1 MVKKSKKSKSKRMPL
16 RKKYKIL
23 KKVKEHHKKA
33 AKEAKKQAGK
43 KQHKVLK
50 DPGIPSEWP
59 FREQELAL
67 LEQRKQR
74 ATEEAQLKKEEKRQR
89 AIKRR
94 AGEGE
99 PPAAGG
105 GTAGAVGLAAMA
117 RDAAERRGAFEA
129 KERKRAKQGPAA
141 AGETAAQDGSRRAF
155 YKDFR
160 RVLEAADVVIQVAL
174 LSHSPF
180 EQVLDARDPLGCR
193 CLDVERAVLKA
204 GSTKRVVLLLNKID
218 LVPREAARAWLK
230 YLREELPTVA
240 FKCSTQGQRRN
251 LGQRAGRA
259 LPANAAAAGLESSD
273 CLGADTLVQLLKNYS
288 RNLQLKT
295 AITVGVVGLPNVGK
309 SSLINSLKRSRAV
322 AVGAAPG
329 VTRSLQEVHL
339 DKHVKL
345 LDCPGIVFASDG
357 AGAAAAALRNAVRVE
372 QLDDPVTPVSRILE
386 LCSAERLMAV
396 YSIPAFNGVDEF
408 LRHVAATRGRL
419 RKGGI
424 PDVRAAARVVLK
436 DWNEGKVPYFTL
448 PPVRE
453 SDAGEHASA
462 EIVATWSKEFDM
474 DSMFRDEEFLLIAG
488 LPSVDASTFSQLP
501 ASAPLAMD
509 LDMAAEEEDED
520 EDVDKEEDEDSNQRG
535 PGQGGAAGSGLPA
548 HDGSSEMDT
557 AETASVARSKEG
569 LSQAEQLYSAD
580 GILNPHAARAERKRR
595 KKLSAA
601 AAAGAA
607 TSTAGAGTAVLE
619 EVDADAADDDSPDY
633 DFKTD
638 YVENADANGV
648 QRGAH
653 EDDSGGDEEEEAE
666 DKEGEDDMTT

>member
-74 ATEEAQLKKEEKRQR
+74 AAEEAQLKKEEKRQR

-94 AGEGE
+94 AGEE
-99 PPAAGG
+99 ELPAAGG
-105 GTAGAVGLAAMA
+105 GTAGAVGIAGLA

-129 KERKRAKQGPAA
+129 VERKRAKQGPAA
-141 AGETAAQDGSRRAF
+141 EAETAAQDGSRRAF

-160 RVLEAADVVIQVAL
+160 RVLEAADVVI
-174 LSHSPF
+174 
-180 EQVLDARDPLGCR
+180 QVLDARDPLGCR

-251 LGQRAGRA
+251 LGQRAGRV
-259 LPANAAAAGLESSD
+259 LPADAAAAGLESSN

-295 AITVGVVGLPNVGK
+295 TITVGVVGLPNVGK

-345 LDCPGIVFASDG
+345 LDCPGIVFAADS

-372 QLDDPVTPVSRILE
+372 QLDDPVMPVSRILE

-396 YSIPAFNGVDEF
+396 YSVPAFNGVDEF
-408 LRHVAATRGRL
+408 LRNVAATRGRL

-462 EIVATWSKEFDM
+462 EIVATWSKEFDI
-474 DSMFRDEEFLLIAG
+474 DSMFRDEESALIAG
-488 LPSVDASTFSQLP
+488 LPCVNASTFSQLP

-509 LDMAAEEEDED
+509 LDVAAEEEDED
-520 EDVDKEEDEDSNQRG
+520 EDVDKDEDEDSNQRG
-535 PGQGGAAGSGLPA
+535 PGQGEAAGSGLPA

-619 EVDADAADDDSPDY
+619 EVAADAADADSPDY

-638 YVENADANGV
+638 YVEHAEANRV

-653 EDDSGGDEEEEAE
+653 EDDSGGDDEEEAKDE
-666 DKEGEDDMTT
+666 NGEDDMTT